1 MGAIGEIRLTPMVQ
15 DPDGNTIPYPP
26 TSTRFAAGA
35 GDRGD
40 IRKVSLTGSAFTA
53 LTVPSGSKAVVIYLP
68 ATAVS
73 LTLKGITGDSG
84 IAITPASNALG
95 LPVVLPLGS
104 SPSIGITNGGGTVSV
119 DVLFL

>member
-1 MGAIGEIRLTPMVQ
+1 MAALGQIRVEPVVQ
-15 DPDGNTIPYPP
+15 DPEGNTIPYPS
-26 TSTRFAAGA
+26 TLTRFATGA
-35 GDRGD
+35 GDRAD
-40 IRKVSLTGSAFTA
+40 IRRVSLTGSAFTA

-73 LTLKGITGDSG
+73 LTLKGVTGDSG
-84 IAITPASNALG
+84 VPITPASNALG

-104 SPSIGITNGGGTVSV
+104 SPSIGITNGGSTVSV